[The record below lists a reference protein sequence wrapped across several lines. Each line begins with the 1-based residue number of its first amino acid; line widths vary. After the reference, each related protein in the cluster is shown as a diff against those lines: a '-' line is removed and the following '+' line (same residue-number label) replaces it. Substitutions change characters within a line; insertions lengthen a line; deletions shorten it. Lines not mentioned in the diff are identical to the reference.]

1 MSETHEIPGEAEMLA
16 LDGNAAAGLLRQL
29 FAFEVTVARIVC
41 NSCQSANPLAPLRL
55 YGQSMGSILRCPQC
69 NGVLIRVVARE
80 PEYWLDMRGVE
91 SLRISL

>member
-1 MSETHEIPGEAEMLA
+1 MSETHEMPGEAEMMA

-41 NSCQSANPLAPLRL
+41 NGCQSDNPLAALRL
-55 YGQSMGSILRCPQC
+55 YGQSMGSILRCPRC
-69 NGVLIRVVARE
+69 NAVLIRVVARE

-91 SLRISL
+91 SLRVSL